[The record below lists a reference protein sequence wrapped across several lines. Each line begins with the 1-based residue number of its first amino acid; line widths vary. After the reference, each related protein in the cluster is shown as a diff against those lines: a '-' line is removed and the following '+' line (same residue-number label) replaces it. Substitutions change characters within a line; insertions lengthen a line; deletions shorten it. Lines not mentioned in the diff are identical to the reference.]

1 MPGKADEAARCGGS
15 VTFPSGTGDD
25 GRTARLDRVPGPHS
39 MADRMPLAIAAWFIL
54 SVTNT
59 SATIAATQQPA
70 LNCHVLVGEQ

>member
-1 MPGKADEAARCGGS
+1 
-15 VTFPSGTGDD
+15 
-25 GRTARLDRVPGPHS
+25 VPGPHS